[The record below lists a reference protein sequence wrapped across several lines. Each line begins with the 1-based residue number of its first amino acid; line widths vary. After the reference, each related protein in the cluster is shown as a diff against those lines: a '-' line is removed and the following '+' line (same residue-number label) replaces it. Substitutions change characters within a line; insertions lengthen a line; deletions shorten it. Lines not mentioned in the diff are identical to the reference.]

1 MNMNIKRLSLNE
13 YYESSDLALVTTIS
27 LFQPLEAIDRTN
39 PHKAL
44 FIFKRDT
51 HLEKLIEAYWK
62 DEIRVNPREYFNAL
76 KSMKARLYS
85 NE

>member
-1 MNMNIKRLSLNE
+1 MNMNIRRLPFNE
-13 YYESSDLALVTTIS
+13 YYQSSDLALATTLS
-27 LFQPLEAIDRTN
+27 LFQPLEVIDRTN

-44 FIFKRDT
+44 FIFKRDK

-62 DEIRVNPREYFNAL
+62 DEIKVNPREHFSAL
-76 KSMKARLYS
+76 KNMKARLYS